1 MNFGDSS
8 MSDDEKKFTQA
19 DVDRI
24 VQERLAREKAKYA
37 DYDEIKAEN
46 ADLKAKL
53 AEHES
58 KTLDSLKQKIATDLK
73 LPPSL
78 AGRLQGKT
86 EAELRADGEKML
98 KEIGPKEPVGGAG
111 NPAGEVKKP
120 LTREAVKAMK
130 PDEII
135 ANMDQIKAQ
144 MKEGTLR

>member
-1 MNFGDSS
+1 MT
-8 MSDDEKKFTQA
+8 DDEKKFTQA

-24 VQERLAREKAKYA
+24 VQERVNREKAKFA

-46 ADLKAKL
+46 EQLKAKI
-53 AEHES
+53 AENEA
-58 KTLDSLKQKIATDLK
+58 TNLDSLKQKIATDLK

-78 AGRLQGKT
+78 AGRLLGT
-86 EAELRADGEKML
+86 NEAELKADGEKLL
-98 KEIGPKEPVGGAG
+98 KEIGPKEPVGGGG

-135 ANMDQIKAQ
+135 ANMDQIKSQ

>member
-1 MNFGDSS
+1 MSGD
-8 MSDDEKKFTQA
+8 DGEKKFTQA

-24 VQERLAREKAKYA
+24 VQGRVNQLNTKYEELEAERDALKDKVAEYEKT
-37 DYDEIKAEN
+37 
-46 ADLKAKL
+46 
-53 AEHES
+53 S
-58 KTLDSLKQKIATDLK
+58 LDSLKTKIATDLK
-73 LPPSL
+73 LPPALASRL
-78 AGRLQGKT
+78 AGTT
-86 EAELRADGEKML
+86 EAELKADGEKLL
-98 KEIGPKEPVGGAG
+98 KEIGPKEPVGGGG

>member
-1 MNFGDSS
+1 MT
-8 MSDDEKKFTQA
+8 DDAETKKFTQA

-24 VQERLAREKAKYA
+24 VQERVNREKAKYA

-58 KTLDSLKQKIATDLK
+58 KNLDSLKAKIATDLK

-78 AGRLQGKT
+78 AGRLQGTT
-86 EAELRADGEKML
+86 EAELKADGEKLL

-111 NPAGEVKKP
+111 NPPGEVKKP
-120 LTREAVKAMK
+120 LTREAVKAMT
-130 PDEII
+130 PQEII
-135 ANMDQIKAQ
+135 ANMDQIKSQ
-144 MKEGTLR
+144 MKDGSLR

>member
-1 MNFGDSS
+1 
-8 MSDDEKKFTQA
+8 MSDDAEKKFTQA

-24 VQERLAREKAKYA
+24 VQGRVNQLNAKY
-37 DYDEIKAEN
+37 EELEAERD
-46 ADLKAKL
+46 ALKDNV
-53 AEHES
+53 AEYE
-58 KTLDSLKQKIATDLK
+58 KTSLDTLKQKVAVDLK

-78 AGRLQGKT
+78 AGRLQGTNEK
-86 EAELRADGEKML
+86 ELRADGEALL
-98 KEIGPKEPVGGAG
+98 KELGPKEPVGGSG

>member
-1 MNFGDSS
+1 MSGD
-8 MSDDEKKFTQA
+8 DGEKKFTQA

-24 VQERLAREKAKYA
+24 VQDRLAREKTKY
-37 DYDEIKAEN
+37 EELEAERD
-46 ADLKAKL
+46 ALKEKVS
-53 AEHES
+53 EHE
-58 KTLDSLKQKIATDLK
+58 KTSLDSLKQKIVVDLK

-78 AGRLQGKT
+78 ARRLQGTT
-86 EAELRADGEKML
+86 EEELKADGEKLL
-98 KEIGPKEPVGGAG
+98 KELGPREPVGGGG

>member
-1 MNFGDSS
+1 MT
-8 MSDDEKKFTQA
+8 DDEKKFTQA

-24 VQERLAREKAKYA
+24 VQERVNREKAKFA

-58 KTLDSLKQKIATDLK
+58 KTLDSLKAKIVTDLK

-78 AGRLQGKT
+78 AGRLQGTT
-86 EAELRADGEKML
+86 EAELKADGEKLL
-98 KEIGPKEPVGGAG
+98 KEIGPKEPVGGGG

-144 MKEGTLR
+144 MKAGTLR

>member
-1 MNFGDSS
+1 MT
-8 MSDDEKKFTQA
+8 DDDGEKKFTQA

-24 VQERLAREKAKYA
+24 VQARLDREKAKY
-37 DYDEIKAEN
+37 EELEAERD
-46 ADLKAKL
+46 ALKEKV
-53 AEHES
+53 AEYEQTS
-58 KTLDSLKQKIATDLK
+58 LDTLKQKVATDLK

-78 AGRLQGKT
+78 AGRLQGTT
-86 EAELRADGEKML
+86 EAELKADGEKLL
-98 KEIGPKEPVGGAG
+98 KEIGPKEPVGGGG

>member
-1 MNFGDSS
+1 MTD
-8 MSDDEKKFTQA
+8 DDEKKFTQA

-24 VQERLAREKAKYA
+24 VQERLAREKAKFA

-58 KTLDSLKQKIATDLK
+58 KTLDSLKAKIVTDLK

-78 AGRLQGKT
+78 AGRLQGTT
-86 EAELRADGEKML
+86 EAELKADGEKLL

-111 NPAGEVKKP
+111 NPPGEVKKP

>member
-1 MNFGDSS
+1 
-8 MSDDEKKFTQA
+8 MSDDAEKKFTQA

-24 VQERLAREKAKYA
+24 VQERVARERAKFG
-37 DYDEIKAEN
+37 DYEDLKREN
-46 ADLKAKL
+46 EDLKAKI
-53 AEHES
+53 AEHDAEN
-58 KTLDSLKQKIATDLK
+58 LDTLKQKIVTDMK

-78 AGRLQGKT
+78 AGRLQGTT
-86 EAELRADGEKML
+86 EAELKADGKKLL

-111 NPAGEVKKP
+111 NPPGEVKKP

-135 ANMDQIKAQ
+135 ENMDQIKAQ